1 MLKRNCRVSYKI
13 LGVKYTLTLFR
24 SFGVPTMGNIK
35 PLLKS
40 LSKIFGHSDK
50 NVRAEGTSLSIVL
63 YTYLGPALLPALS
76 DLKPVQMSELQKSF
90 ESMDA
95 EGKGAGSGKPT
106 RFTRKMQREREA
118 VETAGGDENV
128 GADEAGGEAEEAFDP
143 MSLLDPVDV
152 LALFP
157 SDLESRLSSTK
168 WKDRLEALEECNKI
182 LTDSKNAKILDS
194 NADAYG
200 PLAQT
205 LGTKCKSDANV
216 NVVME
221 ACKVIEG
228 LARGLGKS
236 FGRHRAMVM
245 PGMMERLKERKAS
258 VGEALGKALDAIFST
273 VSLSDI
279 RKIWWRLNCII
290 TDNLAGHYRRCPHL
304 AKIKKPTSQGG
315 HSQIPPSLSSNYP

>member
-1 MLKRNCRVSYKI
+1 MLKRNCRVSYKR
-13 LGVKYTLTLFR
+13 LSVKYTLTLFR
-24 SFGVPTMGNIK
+24 SFGVPTMGNTK

-40 LSKIFGHSDK
+40 LPKIFGHSDK

-76 DLKPVQMSELQKSF
+76 DLKPVQMTELQKSF

-118 VETAGGDENV
+118 VETAGGDEKV
-128 GADEAGGEAEEAFDP
+128 GADEAEGEAEEAFDP

-182 LTDSKNAKILDS
+182 LTDPKNAKILDS

-236 FGRHRAMVM
+236 FGRHRAVVT

-258 VGEALGKALDAIFST
+258 VVEALGKALDAIFST
-273 VSLSDI
+273 VSLSMRNSGEDS
-279 RKIWWRLNCII
+279 I
-290 TDNLAGHYRRCPHL
+290 TLL
-304 AKIKKPTSQGG
+304 
-315 HSQIPPSLSSNYP
+315 